1 MDKERKILIVSDDV
15 IPDVINNKKLNS
27 VVTNLF
33 IRGRRLNISLVSI
46 TQSYFKVP
54 KNVRRNSTHFFTMQI
69 PNKRK
74 FQQIALNHSS
84 DINST
89 YFINIYKKCTSEPYY
104 FLVNDAT
111 LASDSSLRFR
121 KNCFN
126 I

>member
-1 MDKERKILIVSDDV
+1 MDKERKILIVSDNV
-15 IPDVINNKKLNS
+15 IHDVINNKKLNS

-54 KNVRRNSTHFFTMQI
+54 KNVRRSSTHFFIMQI

-74 FQQIALNHSS
+74 FEQIALNHSS

-89 YFINIYKKCTSEPYY
+89 YFININKKCTS
-104 FLVNDAT
+104 
-111 LASDSSLRFR
+111 
-121 KNCFN
+121 
-126 I
+126 

>member
-33 IRGRRLNISLVSI
+33 IRGRRLNISLLSI

-54 KNVRRNSTHFFTMQI
+54 KNVRRNSTHFFTMQF

-89 YFINIYKKCTSEPYY
+89 YFININKKCTS
-104 FLVNDAT
+104 
-111 LASDSSLRFR
+111 
-121 KNCFN
+121 
-126 I
+126 